1 MPERLFILLAF
12 GSSIALGWLLIRRF
26 LAQRLAQ
33 LATQRPFTALVPSG
47 RPAIVAFTLP
57 TCVECRT
64 RQAPALTRLQQQ
76 VGTTAQITTLRADN
90 HGELVTQLGIMT
102 VPATVVLDATGVVRA
117 LNHGF
122 ADEGR
127 LLGQLAPY
135 APEGHRRG
143 V

>member
-1 MPERLFILLAF
+1 MIERLLILLAF
-12 GSSIALGWLLIRRF
+12 GSSIALGWLLLRRL
-26 LAQRLAQ
+26 LAQRLQQ

-64 RQAPALTRLQQQ
+64 RQTPTLTRLQQQ
-76 VGTTAQITTLRADN
+76 LGAAAQIMTLRADN

-122 ADEGR
+122 ADEAR

-135 APEGHRRG
+135 APDRHG